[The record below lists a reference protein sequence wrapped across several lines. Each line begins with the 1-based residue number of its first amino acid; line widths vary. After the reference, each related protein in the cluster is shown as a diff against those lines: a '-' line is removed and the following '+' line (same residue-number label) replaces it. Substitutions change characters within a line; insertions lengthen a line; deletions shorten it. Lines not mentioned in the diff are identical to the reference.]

1 MRITIIGA
9 GFSGSVLATELAR
22 CAPSGVDLCLV
33 GTPDGYGRGVAY
45 GEARPEHLLNVRAR
59 ELGATQDQPAEFA
72 RWLNLTRRAEE
83 SFLPRLVYGEYLY
96 SRLQS
101 AAQVSLA
108 GFNQVAREAVAID
121 REGEA
126 FRVTLADGSDFLTD
140 KVVLAVGT
148 LPPQR
153 LQGVGPRLLVDPGYV
168 AWPWQR
174 NLRGEDALA
183 RVPNDARVL
192 IIGTGLTMADTVV
205 TLLRRGHQG
214 PITALSRHGLL
225 PHPHL
230 PEPGPAI
237 ALPPTVLHALN
248 SADVALL
255 LRALRSLAPIVPDWR
270 GLVDALRPYLQ
281 GYWKTLPDEQRGRFL
296 RHLRSYWE
304 IVRHRIAPSVHEE
317 LQALQAQGQLR
328 IRAGRLLR
336 ASRGEAAVEVLV
348 RDRGQAH
355 ASAEQYDVLVR
366 ATGLDTDIERTSHP
380 LVGQLRDAGTISAD
394 PLGLGLRATAQ
405 FEALDRHGAPVRGLY
420 CIGPLL
426 RGQLWEITAVPELR
440 VAARQ
445 LAQQLLRN
453 GVAAKAGQPRARE
466 PALRVAG
473 AGG

>member
-22 CAPSGVDLCLV
+22 NAPPGVDLCLV
-33 GTPDGYGRGVAY
+33 GLADGYGRGVAY

-59 ELGATQDQPAEFA
+59 DMGATQDQPAEFA

-108 GFNQVAREAVAID
+108 GFNQVQQEAVAVD
-121 REGEA
+121 REGGA
-126 FRVTLADGSDFLTD
+126 FRVMLADGSDFLTD
-140 KVVLAVGT
+140 RVVLAVGT

-153 LQGVGPRLLVDPGYV
+153 LQGVGPRLLVDPAYV

-174 NLRGEDALA
+174 NLRGADALA
-183 RVPNDARVL
+183 DVPDDARVL
-192 IIGTGLTMADTVV
+192 IVGTGLTMADTVV
-205 TLLRRGHQG
+205 TLRRRGHHG

-230 PEPGPAI
+230 AEPGLPI
-237 ALPPTVLHALN
+237 ALPPAVLHALN
-248 SADVALL
+248 GADVRAL
-255 LRALRSLAPIVPDWR
+255 LRALRSLAPVVPDWR
-270 GLVDALRPYLQ
+270 SLVDALRPSLQ

-304 IVRHRIAPSVHEE
+304 VVRHRLAPSLHEE
-317 LQALQAQGQLR
+317 LEQLR
-328 IRAGRLLR
+328 GEGRLRLRAGRLLR
-336 ASRGEAAVEVLV
+336 ARRGEAAVEVLI
-348 RDRGQAH
+348 RERGQAH
-355 ASAEQYDVLVR
+355 ASAERYDVLVR

-380 LVGQLRDAGTISAD
+380 LVSQLRDAGTVSAD
-394 PLGLGLRATAQ
+394 PHGLGLRATPQ
-405 FEALDRHGAPVRGLY
+405 FEVLDRHGAPVRGLY
-420 CIGPLL
+420 CLGPLL

-440 VAARQ
+440 VAARH
-445 LAQQLLRN
+445 LAEHLLAPAPSR
-453 GVAAKAGQPRARE
+453 VVRE
-466 PALRVAG
+466 MAPRVASRVG
-473 AGG
+473 

>member
-1 MRITIIGA
+1 MRIAIIGA

-22 CAPSGVDLCLV
+22 SAPAGVDLCLV
-33 GTPDGYGRGVAY
+33 GMPDSYGRGVAY

-72 RWLNLTRRAEE
+72 RWLHLTRRAED

-101 AAQVSLA
+101 AAQTSLA
-108 GFNQVAREAVAID
+108 GFNQVQQEAVAID
-121 REGEA
+121 REGGA
-126 FRVTLADGSDFLTD
+126 FRVMLADGADFLAD
-140 KVVLAVGT
+140 RVVLAVGA

-174 NLRGEDALA
+174 NLHGQDALA
-183 RVPNDARVL
+183 RVPHEARVL
-192 IIGTGLTMADTVV
+192 IVGTGLTMADTVV
-205 TLLRRGHQG
+205 TLLRRGHRG
-214 PITALSRHGLL
+214 PITAVSRHGLL
-225 PHPHL
+225 PQAHL
-230 PEPGPAI
+230 DEPGPAI
-237 ALPPTVLHALN
+237 ALPPNVLHALN
-248 SADVALL
+248 SADVGLL
-255 LRALRSLAPIVPDWR
+255 LRTLRSLAPIVPDWR
-270 GLVDALRPYLQ
+270 GLIDALRPYLQ

-304 IVRHRIAPSVHEE
+304 IVRHRLAPSVHEE
-317 LQALQAQGQLR
+317 LQRLREQGQLR

-336 ASRGEAAVEVLV
+336 ARRGEAAIEVVV
-348 RDRGQAH
+348 RERGQAH

-380 LVGQLRDAGTISAD
+380 LIGQLRDAGTISPD
-394 PLGLGLRATAQ
+394 PFGLGLRATGQ
-405 FEALDRHGAPVRGLY
+405 FEALDRHGRPVRDLY

-426 RGQLWEITAVPELR
+426 RGQVWEITAVPELR

-445 LAQQLLRN
+445 LAAHLLKAEAPGRESRE
-453 GVAAKAGQPRARE
+453 AAPRAASR
-466 PALRVAG
+466 
-473 AGG
+473 GG

>member
-22 CAPSGVDLCLV
+22 SAPTGVDLCLV
-33 GTPDGYGRGVAY
+33 GMPDGFGRGVAY

-59 ELGATQDQPAEFA
+59 ELGATQDQPGEFA

-108 GFNQVAREAVAID
+108 GFNQVAQEAVAVD
-121 REGEA
+121 REAGA

-153 LQGVGPRLLVDPGYV
+153 LQGVGPRLLVDPAYI

-174 NLRGEDALA
+174 SLRGEDALA
-183 RVPNDARVL
+183 RVPRDARVL
-192 IIGTGLTMADTVV
+192 IVGTGLTMADTVV
-205 TLLRRGHQG
+205 TLLRRGHAG
-214 PITALSRHGLL
+214 PITAISRHGLL
-225 PHPHL
+225 PHAHL
-230 PEPGPAI
+230 PEQGPAI
-237 ALPPTVLHALN
+237 ALPPNVLHALN
-248 SADVALL
+248 SADVAQL
-255 LRALRSLAPIVPDWR
+255 LRTLRSLAPIVPDWR
-270 GLVDALRPYLQ
+270 ALVDALRPYLQ

-304 IVRHRIAPSVHEE
+304 IVRHRLAPSVHEE
-317 LQALQAQGQLR
+317 LEQLRALGQLR
-328 IRAGRLLR
+328 VRAGRLLR
-336 ASRGEAAVEVLV
+336 ASRGASAVEVLV
-348 RDRGQAH
+348 RERGQAH

-394 PLGLGLRATAQ
+394 PSGLGLRATAQ

-420 CIGPLL
+420 CVGPLL

-445 LAQQLLRN
+445 LAQQLLKPPASVSRSTRDSQCAAAN
-453 GVAAKAGQPRARE
+453 GGR
-466 PALRVAG
+466 
-473 AGG
+473 

>member
-1 MRITIIGA
+1 M
-9 GFSGSVLATELAR
+9 
-22 CAPSGVDLCLV
+22 
-33 GTPDGYGRGVAY
+33 
-45 GEARPEHLLNVRAR
+45 RAR

-108 GFNQVAREAVAID
+108 GFNQVQQEAVAVD
-121 REGEA
+121 REGGA
-126 FRVTLADGSDFLTD
+126 FRVLLADGSDFLTD

-168 AWPWQR
+168 ALPWQR
-174 NLRGEDALA
+174 NLHGEDALA
-183 RVPNDARVL
+183 RVPNEARVL
-192 IIGTGLTMADTVV
+192 VIGTGLTMADTVV
-205 TLLRRGHQG
+205 TLVRRGHRG
-214 PITALSRHGLL
+214 PITALSRHGLV
-225 PHPHL
+225 PSAHL
-230 PEPGPAI
+230 TEPGPPI
-237 ALPPTVLHALN
+237 ALPPTVLNALN
-248 SADVALL
+248 SADVRQL
-255 LRALRSLAPIVPDWR
+255 LRALRSLTPIVPDWR
-270 GLVDALRPYLQ
+270 GLIDALRPYLQ

-304 IVRHRIAPSVHEE
+304 IVRHRLTPSVDEE
-317 LQALQAQGQLR
+317 LRQLQADGQLR

-336 ASRGEAAVEVLV
+336 ARRGETAVEVVL
-348 RDRGQAH
+348 RERGQPH
-355 ASAEQYDVLVR
+355 ALAEKYDVLVR
-366 ATGLDTDIERTSHP
+366 ATGLDTDVDRTSHP

-394 PLGLGLRATAQ
+394 PFGLGLRATPQ
-405 FEALDRHGAPVRGLY
+405 FEALDRHGSPPVRGLY

-445 LAQQLLRN
+445 LATQLLKVPA
-453 GVAAKAGQPRARE
+453 VASRVSRE
-466 PALRVAG
+466 PLPRTAVAR
-473 AGG
+473 